1 MKYPHPHQAKISFD
15 GGDLDCGNG
24 LLLLIRK
31 HIDPLEDGEL
41 LEIISTEI
49 SVKEDL
55 PAWCRLTNNELVS
68 TIVERK
74 EHSFLVS
81 KGKFTNQHLSEAAS
95 NITNQLTENISY
107 KDSENKTTAQELKNF
122 SCFSIGS
129 WPRPTWL
136 LEALHKKLSGKI
148 SEQEFNQIADDA
160 VKLCLLEQEQAGVDI
175 VTDGEQRRDNY
186 SSFVGGILEN
196 CQLIP
201 LTDLL
206 PLVDH
211 PEEFSKELAS
221 LDVPASEIRHP
232 AVFGKILRTKPLTV
246 GEAKF
251 LIGRTNKPIKIALPG
266 PYLLTRT
273 MWMECIS
280 DKAYS
285 NREELSVDIVKILRE
300 ELKELL
306 DIGVSLIQFDEPV
319 LSEVVFTSAHQGR
332 SFMCGALGEKKD
344 PKTELNFAVDLLNQ
358 VTKDFD
364 LERIALH
371 ICRGNWTND
380 ESKALSGPYDALLPY
395 FEIVQVGTLLLEHAT
410 SRAGDYSFLEK
421 LPKRFNLGL
430 GMVDQKKEKLESEA
444 EVLAK
449 LNQVLDILGNDYKA
463 SKKKIFLVPDC
474 GFATFADSPICSAS
488 IAKDKLRLL
497 SKVSTK
503 APSLLTNLIK

>member
-1 MKYPHPHQAKISFD
+1 MKHPHPHQAKASFD

-31 HIDPLEDGEL
+31 HIDPLEEGEL
-41 LEIISTEI
+41 LEINSTEI

-55 PAWCRLTNNELVS
+55 PAWCRLTNNDLVS
-68 TIVERK
+68 TLIEGK

-81 KGKFTNQHLSEAAS
+81 KGRFNKEVISSFTNQSTET
-95 NITNQLTENISY
+95 TNSTNAVI
-107 KDSENKTTAQELKNF
+107 KTTAHQLKNF

-129 WPRPTWL
+129 WPRPSWL
-136 LEALHKKLSGKI
+136 LDILHKRLSNKI
-148 SEQEFNQIADDA
+148 SDVEFNLAANDA
-160 VKLCLLEQEQAGVDI
+160 VKLCIVEQEKAEVDL

-211 PEEFSKELAS
+211 PEEFARELES
-221 LDVPASEIRHP
+221 LDVPANEIRHP
-232 AVFGKILRTKPLTV
+232 AVFGRIARNKPLAV
-246 GEAKF
+246 HEAEY
-251 LIGRTNKPIKIALPG
+251 LIQNTNKAIKIALPG

-285 NREELSVDIVKILRE
+285 DREELARDIVKVLRE
-300 ELKELL
+300 ELKDLI
-306 DIGVSLIQFDEPV
+306 DIGVTLIQFDEPV
-319 LSEVVFTSAHQGR
+319 LSEVVFTEAHQGR

-344 PKTELNFAVDLLNQ
+344 PITELNFAADLLNQ
-358 VTKDFD
+358 VTKGFD
-364 LERIALH
+364 QERIALH
-371 ICRGNWTND
+371 ICRGNWTKD
-380 ESKALSGPYDALLPY
+380 ESKALTGPYNALLPY
-395 FEIVQVGTLLLEHAT
+395 FELVQVGTLLLEHAT

-430 GMVDQKKEKLESEA
+430 GVVDQKNEQIESVE
-444 EVLAK
+444 EILIKVSK
-449 LNQVLDILGNDYKA
+449 VLDILGDTYK
-463 SKKKIFLVPDC
+463 SGIKKLFLVPDC
-474 GFATFADSPICSAS
+474 GFATFADSPICSGEL
-488 IAKDKLRLL
+488 AKEKLIIL
-497 SKVSTK
+497 SKVRE
-503 APSLLTNLIK
+503 LLESEIHE

>member
-1 MKYPHPHQAKISFD
+1 MKFPHPHQAMISFD

-31 HIDPLEDGEL
+31 HIDPLNDGEL
-41 LEIISTEI
+41 LEINSTEI

-68 TIVERK
+68 TLAQGK
-74 EHSFLVS
+74 EYSFLVS
-81 KGKFTNQHLSEAAS
+81 KGKFSGPKTLSDGDIANKHQVEIES
-95 NITNQLTENISY
+95 VTSLD
-107 KDSENKTTAQELKNF
+107 KDIRTDAQELRNF

-129 WPRPTWL
+129 WPRPSWL

-148 SEQEFNQIADDA
+148 PEQEFNLIADDA
-160 VKLCLLEQEQAGVDI
+160 VKLCVLDQEKAGVDL

-211 PEEFSKELAS
+211 PEEFKKELDS

-232 AVFGKILRTKPLTV
+232 AVFGKISRTRPLAV
-246 GEAKF
+246 NEAKY
-251 LIGRTNKPIKIALPG
+251 LISLTNKPIKIALPG

-280 DKAYS
+280 DKAYL
-285 NREELSVDIVKILRE
+285 NREELSSDIVRILRE
-300 ELKELL
+300 ELSELIN
-306 DIGVSLIQFDEPV
+306 IGVSLIQFDEPV
-319 LSEVVFTSAHQGR
+319 LSEVVFAHSHQGR

-344 PKTELNFAVDLLNQ
+344 PETELNFAVELLNQ
-358 VTKDFD
+358 VTKDF
-364 LERIALH
+364 EIEKIALH
-371 ICRGNWTND
+371 ICRGNWTKD
-380 ESKALSGPYDALLPY
+380 ETKALSGPYDALLPY
-395 FEIVQVGTLLLEHAT
+395 FEKVQVGTLLLEHAT
-410 SRAGDYSFLEK
+410 SRAGDYSFLSK

-430 GMVDQKKEKLESEA
+430 GLVDQKKTIIEDVED
-444 EVLAK
+444 
-449 LNQVLDILGNDYKA
+449 LNHRVEEILNILGDPYQNGLR
-463 SKKKIFLVPDC
+463 KIFLVPDC
-474 GFATFADSPICSAS
+474 GFATFADSPICNSQTAKEKLLS
-488 IAKDKLRLL
+488 LATLKDKLI
-497 SKVSTK
+497 S
-503 APSLLTNLIK
+503 IYG